1 MQSIEMEG
9 TTVAEAVETALK
21 QLGLRRDQA
30 EVVILQQPSQGF
42 MGLGKKPARVRVG
55 EKRWSH
61 GAEEAAEL
69 AEVATASRE
78 IKPAPRNSRV
88 ARTAVQEKPATAQPK
103 PAATFDTAKACATAE
118 EVAREVLDLMGFKD
132 ATIKNAWEETQ
143 ERIVVS
149 IDHPEVGRL
158 IGKEGR
164 TLEALQFLLS
174 IVLKKRLGFDAAL
187 SVDAGDYW
195 KKRETELLAEVDSAV
210 EEVKRTGRAH
220 RFQPM
225 DPIVRRL
232 IHKHVATYPEVV
244 SSSEGE
250 GQWRK
255 VVIKPKR

>member
-9 TTVAEAVETALK
+9 ASVAEAVDNALK

-55 EKRWSH
+55 EKRWAH
-61 GAEEAAEL
+61 GAEEAAT
-69 AEVATASRE
+69 APRPAAPEV
-78 IKPAPRNSRV
+78 KPAPRNSR
-88 ARTAVQEKPATAQPK
+88 ASKAAVQEKPAPAQAK
-103 PAATFDTAKACATAE
+103 PASFDTAKAAAMAQDVT
-118 EVAREVLDLMGFKD
+118 REVLNLMGFQD
-132 ATIKNAWEETQ
+132 AALQNAWEQEQ
-143 ERIVVS
+143 ERILVS

-174 IVLKKRLGFDAAL
+174 IAVKKRLGFEAAL

-195 KKRETELLAEVDSAV
+195 KKRETELLAEVDAAI

-232 IHKHVATYPEVV
+232 IHKHVASHPEVG
-244 SSSEGE
+244 SASEGE

-255 VVIKPKR
+255 VVIKPKRS

>member
-9 TTVAEAVETALK
+9 ASVAEAVDSALK

-42 MGLGKKPARVRVG
+42 MGLGKKLARVRVG
-55 EKRWSH
+55 EKRWAH
-61 GAEEAAEL
+61 GAEEAAT
-69 AEVATASRE
+69 AAARPTAPEV
-78 IKPAPRNSRV
+78 KPAPRNSR
-88 ARTAVQEKPATAQPK
+88 ASRTAVQEKPAPAQVK
-103 PAATFDTAKACATAE
+103 PASFDTAKAAATAQD
-118 EVAREVLDLMGFKD
+118 VTREVLGLMGFQD
-132 ATIKNAWEETQ
+132 AVLNNTWEQEQ
-143 ERIVVS
+143 ERILVS

-174 IVLKKRLGFDAAL
+174 IALKKRLGFDAAL

-195 KKRETELLAEVDSAV
+195 KKRETELLAEVDSAI

-232 IHKHVATYPEVV
+232 IHKHVATHPDV
-244 SSSEGE
+244 SSASEGE